1 MEKTTETGEVYLNP
15 RTDFGF
21 KKIFSDRELLIDFL
35 NGIIGGKAPITSVEY
50 LPNTVQG
57 EWDTDRKAVFD
68 LYCINSDN
76 DHFIVEMQRYRLTS
90 LRRIKYRAK
99 LVA

>member
-50 LPNTVQG
+50 LPNTV
-57 EWDTDRKAVFD
+57 
-68 LYCINSDN
+68 
-76 DHFIVEMQRYRLTS
+76 
-90 LRRIKYRAK
+90 
-99 LVA
+99 